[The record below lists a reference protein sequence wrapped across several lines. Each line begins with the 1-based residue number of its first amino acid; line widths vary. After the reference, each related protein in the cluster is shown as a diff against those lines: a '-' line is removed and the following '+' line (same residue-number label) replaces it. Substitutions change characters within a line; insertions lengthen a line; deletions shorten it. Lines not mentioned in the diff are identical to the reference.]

1 MPPISVSILGILSD
15 IDHSLRY
22 MHGLG
27 TPFRGIIEARR
38 FRRQSSFMPSK
49 IPPGRTRGWIVPIG
63 GAENKENDRRILER
77 FVRVSGGA
85 AADIVVIPT
94 ASRMH
99 ETGPR
104 YEKLFQDLGAAH
116 VTVMDFD
123 TRRDCQEP
131 GRLRRLEEATG
142 IFFTGGNQLRVTT
155 LLGGTP
161 VAKLIRARNAH
172 GVTVGGTS
180 AGASILSEHM
190 IAFGDEGSSVISGSV
205 RLAPGLG
212 LTNRFI
218 IDQHFRERDRLGRL
232 ITALAHNPFAIG
244 IGLDED
250 TAAFISPD
258 ETLEVEGSGGVTVVD
273 ASDVSFSSIGEVSEG
288 QPVCVLGLRLH
299 ILVAGATFNL
309 RTRLAASGGL
319 VQPKE

>member
-1 MPPISVSILGILSD
+1 
-15 IDHSLRY
+15 
-22 MHGLG
+22 
-27 TPFRGIIEARR
+27 
-38 FRRQSSFMPSK
+38 MPSR
-49 IPPGRTRGWIVPIG
+49 IPQGKTRGWIVPIG
-63 GAENKENDRRILER
+63 GAENKENDRGILER
-77 FVRVSGGA
+77 FVRLSGGA

-104 YEKLFQDLGAAH
+104 YETVFKDIGAPR

-123 TRRDCQEP
+123 TRRDCQEA
-131 GRLRRLEEATG
+131 GRLRRLEQATG
-142 IFFTGGNQLRVTT
+142 IFFTGGNQLRLTA

-161 VAKLIRARNAH
+161 VAKLIRLQNAH

-218 IDQHFRERDRLGRL
+218 IDQHFRQRDRLGRL
-232 ITALAHNPFAIG
+232 LTALAYNPFAVG

-250 TAAFISPD
+250 TAAFIGPD
-258 ETLEVEGSGGVTVVD
+258 ETIEVEGSGGVTVVD
-273 ASDVSFSSIGEVSEG
+273 AADVSFSSIDEVSEG
-288 QPVCVLGLRLH
+288 QPVCMLGLKLH

-309 RTRLAASGGL
+309 HTRLAAAGGL
-319 VQPKE
+319 FHVKE

>member
-1 MPPISVSILGILSD
+1 
-15 IDHSLRY
+15 
-22 MHGLG
+22 
-27 TPFRGIIEARR
+27 
-38 FRRQSSFMPSK
+38 MPSK
-49 IPPGRTRGWIVPIG
+49 VPDGETRGWIVPIG
-63 GAENKENDRRILER
+63 GAENKENDRHILER
-77 FVRVSGGA
+77 FVDVSGGA
-85 AADIVVIPT
+85 DADIVVIPT

-104 YEKLFQDLGAAH
+104 YEQVFSDIGAAR

-131 GRLRRLEEATG
+131 GRLQRLEAATG
-142 IFFTGGNQLRVTT
+142 IFFTGGNQLRLTT

-172 GVTVGGTS
+172 GVSVGGTS

-190 IAFGDEGSSVISGSV
+190 IAFGDEGSAVIAGSV

-232 ITALAHNPFAIG
+232 LTALAYNPFAVG

-250 TAAFISPD
+250 TAAFIAPD
-258 ETLEVEGSGGVTVVD
+258 ETVEVEGSGGVTIVD
-273 ASDVSFSSIGEVSEG
+273 ASTLSFSSTDEAREG
-288 QPVCVLGLRLH
+288 QPLCMLGLRLH

-309 RTRLAASGGL
+309 HTRTAAAGGL
-319 VQPKE
+319 LRPKE